1 MRFTNYYAIGGVWFA
16 FSRSVHQYFP
26 ELNLLRKSCMS
37 KLNTLQ
43 DIYIDEL
50 RDIYN
55 AEMQI
60 TKAMPRMIKAVTNEE
75 LKAALQ
81 NHLEE
86 TETQIERMEQVF
98 ELAGQKVRGKKC
110 AAMEGIIEEGKEILS
125 EDIDDNALDAMII
138 AAAQKVEHYEIASY
152 GTVRTWANQLG
163 FTDQAELLEQ
173 TLEEE
178 KAANDMLTQIA
189 EGMVNEM
196 AEAGD
201 STTEIS
207 HNGYAGKGKHK

>member
-1 MRFTNYYAIGGVWFA
+1 LLFVWQFL
-16 FSRSVHQYFP
+16 QYFP
-26 ELNLLRKSCMS
+26 ELNLFRKSRMP

-60 TKAMPRMIKAVTNEE
+60 TKALPRMIKAVTNEE
-75 LKAALQ
+75 LKSALE
-81 NHLEE
+81 NHLAE
-86 TETQIERMEQVF
+86 TEGQIERLEQVF
-98 ELAGQKVRGKKC
+98 EMAGQKVRGKKC

-178 KAANDMLTQIA
+178 KAANDLLTQIA

-201 STTEIS
+201 SATEVS
-207 HNGYAGKGKHK
+207 RNGFAGKNKRK